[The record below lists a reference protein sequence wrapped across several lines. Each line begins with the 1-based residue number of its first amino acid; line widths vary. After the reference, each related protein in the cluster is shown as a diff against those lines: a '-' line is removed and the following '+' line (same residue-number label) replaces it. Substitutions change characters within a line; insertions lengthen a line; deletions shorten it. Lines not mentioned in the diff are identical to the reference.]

1 MISIRFKLVWIVI
14 ALVGA
19 YLIVNNA
26 SAQTINGYF
35 YNALPDP
42 TYSQASDVITL
53 SNFDETGTYYI
64 SFEVDGSVANGGGNR
79 SCPIQGPCGIEA
91 NDGYIFGPLGIFRL
105 VGVSDVSAYTV
116 CSSTDYSTCSNSP
129 EYAQY
134 AIFDYTVQY
143 IPPPPVTNQT
153 WGDDGF
159 WGASVTTE
167 DVKNDMVASVQAT
180 GANLWPML
188 IFLGVVL
195 AFAIFGYL
203 VTSIKDSVRPQN
215 RRRRSK
221 TFDPVSFN
229 RKADELQEF
238 FGRTGGAS
246 DEIVEA
252 IRKTKK

>member
-1 MISIRFKLVWIVI
+1 MISIRFKLVWIIV

-26 SAQTINGYF
+26 NAQQ
-35 YNALPDP
+35 P
-42 TYSQASDVITL
+42 TYSGQNLTAVTL
-53 SNFDETGTYYI
+53 TMPQQYLGQSYLYCVFQDLI
-64 SFEVDGSVANGGGNR
+64 S
-79 SCPIQGPCGIEA
+79 
-91 NDGYIFGPLGIFRL
+91 LG
-105 VGVSDVSAYTV
+105 
-116 CSSTDYSTCSNSP
+116 CSSVDEDFIGNNPQIQNFVTDWSALNDPQLQLDIIITAAGGVNSCDQNNSW
-129 EYAQY
+129 YDC
-134 AIFDYTVQY
+134 FDTPFY
-143 IPPPPVTNQT
+143 IDDNGIILPTSPLNNNQT